1 MTRSNRQV
9 EPRLW
14 RVFLAIHLP
23 AQIRSRAA
31 AQSERL
37 RELVPD
43 ASASWT
49 REDNMH
55 LTIKFI
61 GEVPADAIEK
71 LSSAASNTVNG
82 ISSFDIVVGGAGSFP
97 KKGPP
102 KVIWIGIDDPSGNL
116 HELHKR
122 LDEECAIRGFQKERR
137 AFQPH
142 LTIARLRKPHSARTL
157 ASAHEEMG
165 FEPVNV
171 NVSELLLIRSELSS
185 KGSKY
190 TVLSSHSLKR

>member
-1 MTRSNRQV
+1 MARSDQQ
-9 EPRLW
+9 EQSRLW
-14 RVFLAIHLP
+14 RIFFAIHLP
-23 AQIRSRAA
+23 TRIRSRAA

-37 RELVPD
+37 RNLVPD

-61 GEVPADAIEK
+61 GEVSADAVKK
-71 LSSAASNTVNG
+71 LSSAAARAVNR
-82 ISSFDIVVGGAGSFP
+82 ISPFDIVVGGAGAFP

-102 KVIWIGIDDPSGNL
+102 RIIWIGIDDPSGEL

-122 LDEECAIRGFQKERR
+122 LDEECSVRGFQKERR

-142 LTIARLRKPHSARTL
+142 LTIARLRKPHQARTL
-157 ASAHEEMG
+157 ASAHEELG
-165 FEPVNV
+165 FEPADV
-171 NVSELLLIRSELSS
+171 NVSELLMMRSELSS

-190 TVLSSHSLKR
+190 TIVSSHFLKS